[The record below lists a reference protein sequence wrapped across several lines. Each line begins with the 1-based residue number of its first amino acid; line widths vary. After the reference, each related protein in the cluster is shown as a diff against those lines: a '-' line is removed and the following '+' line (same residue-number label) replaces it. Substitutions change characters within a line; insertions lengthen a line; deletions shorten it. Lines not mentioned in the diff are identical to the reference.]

1 MSKCVLCN
9 APARTSIEKA
19 VATNKLS
26 MTAAAKRLGCN
37 RASISRHMR
46 DHVPAKVQKAAN
58 TLEAHEGLDVL
69 TQVIDSHKIVWNII
83 IAAYKDG
90 DMKTALAGIDTE
102 TRQLKLAALVSGQ
115 LSEQPQVNILM
126 DAQYLEFQAFIVQ
139 ALDKFPEARLALS
152 AALDREDRGSADD

>member
-9 APARTSIEKA
+9 ADNRTSIEKA

-46 DHVPAKVQKAAN
+46 DHVSAKVLRAAN
-58 TLEAHEGLDVL
+58 SIEEAEGLDVL
-69 TQVIDSHKIVWNII
+69 TQVVDSHKIVWNII
-83 IAAYKDG
+83 ISAYRDG
-90 DMKTALAGIDTE
+90 DLKTALAACDTE

-115 LSEQPQVNILM
+115 LSEQPQVNVLLNPEFVKLKQILVKTLAPYP
-126 DAQYLEFQAFIVQ
+126 D
-139 ALDKFPEARLALS
+139 ARLKLS
-152 AALDREDRGSADD
+152 EVLTELNDDGE